1 MKVDIYILSSRSV
14 KNKWAD
20 ISFLYFSITSLAW
33 ITLSIIQCSVTFYVL
48 VIYCSYILKIGELW
62 YLAWLLFLSH
72 GMEILFADY
81 NIFFSLPEL
90 MLFFS
95 TLPYWD
101 SVGSLWWKIL
111 HFKLSNLFLYVSC
124 LIVTT
129 WRYTSTLWKFVNW
142 DFSRVTW
149 GCLEHMVVGYTTTYM
164 HSEPISTNVVSSNP
178 THG

>member
-1 MKVDIYILSSRSV
+1 MNHIIYNPVFCYILCSCHLLLLHI
-14 KNKWAD
+14 KNRRT
-20 ISFLYFSITSLAW
+20 LVFSLTFVPITW
-33 ITLSIIQCSVTFYVL
+33 HGDL
-48 VIYCSYILKIGELW
+48 VCRLQY
-62 YLAWLLFLSH
+62 
-72 GMEILFADY
+72 
-81 NIFFSLPEL
+81 FFSLSEL